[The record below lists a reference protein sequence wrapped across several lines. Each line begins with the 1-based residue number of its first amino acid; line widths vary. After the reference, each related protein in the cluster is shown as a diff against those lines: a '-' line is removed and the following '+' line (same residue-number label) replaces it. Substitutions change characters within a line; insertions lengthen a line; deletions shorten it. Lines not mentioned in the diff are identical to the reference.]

1 MMAIFHLSVKAIGRA
16 SGRSATAAAAYR
28 AASRIADERT
38 GLVHDYSRKGGVE
51 HREIVVPEGAPPWAQ
66 DRARLWNAA
75 ELAETRRNSTV
86 AREFEIALPGE
97 LAPAERRALA
107 CEFAAELTARHRCA
121 VDLAIHA
128 PGRGGDLRNHHAHL
142 LLTTR
147 RLAAGGFS
155 EKTRELDDPKSGEV
169 ARWRERWASLV
180 NEHLAERGH
189 SARVDH
195 RSLEAQGIER
205 EPGYHKGPAVTAI
218 ERRQERSTIAERMRE
233 DLGARLQLAA
243 ERGRLEREAQGLA
256 RSIIDTSA
264 DLQAALQ
271 SRERTDGR
279 ALREIRREAQAAWR
293 ETRIASAPVPEVT
306 TRATD
311 QRPALDLGGDLAAAR
326 RAAREQWLAA
336 RDGGPAV
343 PPAGGSE
350 GAKPGP
356 RIELPDG
363 EHAIK

>member
-1 MMAIFHLSVKAIGRA
+1 MAIFHLSVKAIGRA

-28 AASRIADERT
+28 AATRIADERT

-51 HREIVVPEGAPPWAQ
+51 HREIVVPEGAPAWAQ

-86 AREFEIALPGE
+86 AREFEVALPGE

-107 CEFAAELTARHRCA
+107 CAFAAELTARHRCA

-147 RLAAGGFS
+147 RLAADGFT
-155 EKTRELDDPKSGEV
+155 EKTRELDDLKSGEV
-169 ARWRERWASLV
+169 ARWRERWAQLV
-180 NEHLAERGH
+180 NERLAEHGR
-189 SARVDH
+189 AERVDH
-195 RSLEAQGIER
+195 RSLAAQGVR
-205 EPGYHKGPAVTAI
+205 DRDPTMHKGPAVTAI
-218 ERRQERSTIAERMRE
+218 ERRQERSVVAERMRE
-233 DLGARLQLAA
+233 DIGERLQLAA
-243 ERGRLEREAQGLA
+243 ERGRLEREAQGLV

-271 SRERTDGR
+271 SREATDGR
-279 ALREIRREAQAAWR
+279 ALQEIRREAQAAWR
-293 ETRIASAPVPEVT
+293 DERGASTPDVG

-311 QRPALDLGGDLAAAR
+311 TTPALDLGGDVAAAR
-326 RAAREQWLAA
+326 RAAREQWLAS
-336 RDGGPAV
+336 REGGQAV
-343 PPAGGSE
+343 PPAGGAE

-356 RIELPDG
+356 RIEIPGG